1 MIEFNNVSLTYPN
14 GHQGLKNV
22 NLKFND
28 GEFIVVVGLSG
39 AGKSTLIRS
48 INQLVKP
55 TEGEL
60 IIDGE
65 DTLKYNSRK
74 LRKLRTKIGMIFQN
88 YNLVKRST
96 VLKNVLTGR
105 LGHTGTIQS
114 MLGLFKKEDVHLAMQ
129 SLERVGIAEKAYV
142 RSDQLS
148 GGQQQRVS
156 IARALT
162 QKPKVILADE
172 PVASLDPPTS
182 HIVMKDLQRINR
194 EDKITTIVNLHFID
208 MAMEYADRIIGMR
221 AGEVVFDGPASE
233 VTEKT
238 FEEIYGRPIKEDDL
252 RGTPTENENEDAS
265 LEGTSTA
272 EKDILPTGMSNED
285 NQGVEK

>member
-1 MIEFNNVSLTYPN
+1 MIELNNLSLVYPN
-14 GHQGLKNV
+14 GHQALKNV
-22 NLKFND
+22 DVKIND
-28 GEFIVVVGLSG
+28 GEFVVIVGLSG

-48 INQLVKP
+48 INRLVTP

-60 IIDGE
+60 LID
-65 DTLKYNSRK
+65 DQNILKLKERD

-88 YNLVKRST
+88 YNLVKRSS
-96 VLKNVLTGR
+96 VIRNVLSGR
-105 LGHTGTIQS
+105 LGNTGTLRS
-114 MLGLFKKEDVHLAMQ
+114 LLGLFKQEDVQLAMH
-129 SLERVGIAEKAYV
+129 SLKRVGIDEKAYV

-162 QKPKVILADE
+162 QKPSIILADE

-182 HIVMKDLQRINR
+182 HQVMKDLKKINR
-194 EDKITTIVNLHFID
+194 EDNITTLVNLHFID

-221 AGEVVFDGPASE
+221 AGEVVFDGPVSE

-238 FEEIYGRPIKEDDL
+238 FEEIYGRKIKQDDMLGGAED
-252 RGTPTENENEDAS
+252 E
-265 LEGTSTA
+265 
-272 EKDILPTGMSNED
+272 
-285 NQGVEK
+285 

>member
-1 MIEFNNVSLTYPN
+1 MIEFKNVSLTYPN

-22 NLKFND
+22 NLKLND
-28 GEFIVVVGLSG
+28 GEFVVVVGLSG

-55 TEGEL
+55 NSGEL
-60 IIDGE
+60 LIDGE
-65 DTLKYNSRK
+65 NTLKYGESQ
-74 LRKLRTKIGMIFQN
+74 LRKLRTQIGMIFQN
-88 YNLVKRST
+88 YNLVKRAS
-96 VLKNVLTGR
+96 VLRNVLSGR
-105 LGHTGTIQS
+105 LGHTGTIRS
-114 MLGLFKKEDVHLAMQ
+114 LLGLFPREDVHLAME
-129 SLERVGIAEKAYV
+129 SLRRVGIEEKAYV

-162 QKPKVILADE
+162 QKPKIILADE

-182 HIVMKDLQRINR
+182 HIVMKDLKRINK
-194 EDKITTIVNLHFID
+194 EDNMTTIVNLHFID

-221 AGEVVFDGPASE
+221 AGEVVYDGPASA

-238 FEEIYGRPIKEDDL
+238 FEEIYGRPIKEDDI
-252 RGTPTENENEDAS
+252 RG
-265 LEGTSTA
+265 
-272 EKDILPTGMSNED
+272 
-285 NQGVEK
+285 GVEE